1 MSSSSKSMKLTTKN
15 IGNARIVIERQ
26 LPNGRRQS
34 WSQIIDPS
42 IAVVFFDGEAY
53 LLSDLIMA
61 GKLRASSNE
70 FGFNSINTEAGSKSS
85 SQSPPPSRSP
95 LAQSSLPDTLMSAFA
110 RTTTNDNSPLT
121 RKRPSRSNTK

>member
-1 MSSSSKSMKLTTKN
+1 MKLTTKKF
-15 IGNARIVIERQ
+15 GNARIVIERQ
-26 LPNGRRQS
+26 LSNGRRQS
-34 WSQIIDPS
+34 WSQLVDPS

-70 FGFNSINTEAGSKSS
+70 FGFNSINTDAGSKSP
-85 SQSPPPSRSP
+85 SQSPPPQPSRSP
-95 LAQSSLPDTLMSAFA
+95 LTQCSLPDTMTSAFS
-110 RTTTNDNSPLT
+110 RTTNDTSPLT